1 MVKNMKPKFK
11 TIALYSTKKNREIV
25 AMAKQCHEILSNC
38 GVEILIDKNLS
49 KLEDICL
56 KPSAEALIVKKS
68 DLLISIGGDGTML
81 SCARKYGSQNI
92 PILGIN
98 LGNLGFLNDIAPKDL
113 TESLLKVLE
122 GQFTEDPRF
131 YLETV
136 VSKKNERFFALNEVV
151 IHSGEIAQ
159 LIEFDLFI
167 DEIYV
172 YTQKADGLI
181 VSSPTGSTAYS
192 LSAGGPIVHPKVD
205 SIIISPMLP
214 LSLNSSSLVVDGN
227 SKIKISLTKSSPAA
241 QISFDSSSN
250 LNLNRKQAV
259 EVSKSKSNLKLIHP
273 KGSNFFEACRNK
285 LGWSNN

>member
-1 MVKNMKPKFK
+1 MTENFK
-11 TIALYSTKKNREIV
+11 TITLSCTKQNKEIIS
-25 AMAKQCHEILSNC
+25 MAKQCHEILSNC
-38 GVEILIDKNLS
+38 GVKVLIDNNLS
-49 KLEDICL
+49 GLKEIGL
-56 KPSAEALIVKKS
+56 KPSSDNLIVKKS

-81 SCARKYGSQNI
+81 HCARKYGSKKI

-122 GQFTEDPRF
+122 GEFIEDSRF
-131 YLETV
+131 YLETLV
-136 VSKKNERFFALNEVV
+136 LNKNKKFIALNEVV
-151 IHSGEIAQ
+151 IHSGEIAK
-159 LIEFDLFI
+159 LIEYDLFI
-167 DEIYV
+167 NSVYV

-214 LSLNSSSLVVDGN
+214 WSLNSRSLVIDAN
-227 SKIKISLTKSSPAA
+227 SKIEINLTKSSQKAL
-241 QISFDSSSN
+241 ISFDSYTN
-250 LNLNRKQAV
+250 LSLSKKERV

-273 KGSNFFEACRNK
+273 KGSDFFEACRNK
-285 LGWSNN
+285 LGWSSS

>member
-1 MVKNMKPKFK
+1 MVKSMKPKFK
-11 TIALYSTKKNREIV
+11 TIALSSTKQNKEIV
-25 AMAKQCHEILSNC
+25 SMAKQCYEILSNC
-38 GVEILIDKNLS
+38 GVKVLIDTNLS
-49 KLEDICL
+49 KLKDIKL
-56 KPSAEALIVKKS
+56 KPSSEDSIVRKS

-81 SCARKYGSQNI
+81 NCARKYGSKNI

-113 TESLLKVLE
+113 TESLLKVLNGE
-122 GQFTEDPRF
+122 FIEDPRF
-131 YLETV
+131 YLETLV
-136 VSKKNERFFALNEVV
+136 FDKRKRFIALNEVV

-167 DEIYV
+167 DDVYV
-172 YTQKADGLI
+172 YTQKSDGLI

-214 LSLNSSSLVVDGN
+214 LSLNSSSLIVDGN
-227 SKIKISLTKSSPAA
+227 SKIQINLTKSSPEAH
-241 QISFDSSSN
+241 ISFDSFSSHK
-250 LNLNRKQAV
+250 LSKKEGV

-273 KGSNFFEACRNK
+273 KGSDFFEACRNK